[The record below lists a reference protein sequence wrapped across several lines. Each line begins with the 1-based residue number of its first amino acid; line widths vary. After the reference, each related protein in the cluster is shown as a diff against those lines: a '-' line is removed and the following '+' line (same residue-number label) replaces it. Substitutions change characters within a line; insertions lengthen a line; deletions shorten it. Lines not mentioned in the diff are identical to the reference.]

1 MQESANGLLEMVKGM
16 DASMIKVVHLQV
28 KAPVHYVALL
38 PPFINHLKQRL
49 ESESVPGDKWCLTA
63 DFTHSLEV
71 MGYQYGLACS
81 LPFLGW
87 AKHYLFS
94 SLLVTSN

>member
-1 MQESANGLLEMVKGM
+1 VQESANGLLEMVKGL

-49 ESESVPGDKWCLTA
+49 ESVPGDKWCLTA